1 MYNTI
6 QKSVIAKI
14 FLSFFF
20 FFKVCF
26 AHQGWIY
33 MIKNTVKIKTL
44 WIIITVQNKDS
55 FQDSLINSLHCQFD

>member
-33 MIKNTVKIKTL
+33 MIKNTVK
-44 WIIITVQNKDS
+44 NKNIVNYYYS
-55 FQDSLINSLHCQFD
+55 SK